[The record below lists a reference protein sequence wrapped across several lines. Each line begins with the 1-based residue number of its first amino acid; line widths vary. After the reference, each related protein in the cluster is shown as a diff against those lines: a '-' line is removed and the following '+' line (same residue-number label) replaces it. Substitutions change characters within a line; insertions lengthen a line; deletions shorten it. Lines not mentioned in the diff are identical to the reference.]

1 MNMVNFRE
9 GELRLSQFLNTPI
22 QQIRL
27 PRDSTGDP
35 TRNKIMELLTTSMKH
50 TSQGTKNTLYNF

>member
-22 QQIRL
+22 QQIWL

-35 TRNKIMELLTTSMKH
+35 TRNKIMELLTTSMKQ

>member
-9 GELRLSQFLNTPI
+9 GELRRSPFLNTPI
-22 QQIRL
+22 QQIWL

-35 TRNKIMELLTTSMKH
+35 TRNKIMELLTTSMKQ
-50 TSQGTKNTLYNF
+50 TSQGTKLTLYNS